1 MSETLKVQE
10 AEGIAAAI
18 LWRQEHWEGESLRQ
32 SIMVVLF
39 NYGGQY
45 VKVECVAGEWS
56 GVKGDLEST
65 GGIPKCPNGHVMF
78 ETSGGKRIAL
88 VDAALVEIGDTR

>member
-39 NYGGQY
+39 NYGGKY
-45 VKVECVAGEWS
+45 TKVECVAGEWS
-56 GVKGDLEST
+56 GIKGDLEPRN
-65 GGIPKCPNGHVMF
+65 GVPHCPNGHVMF
-78 ETSGGKRIAL
+78 ELDGGKRLAL
-88 VDAALVEIGDTR
+88 VSVGVGGDE